1 MPDTRPAGDSRASLS
16 RAISQIATLLEKGA
30 ISPPIAGEWL
40 RKISEQITLIEL
52 DGGSQCS

>member
-1 MPDTRPAGDSRASLS
+1 MPDTRPDGDSRASLS

-40 RKISEQITLIEL
+40 RKISEQIMLIEL
-52 DGGSQCS
+52 DGRNPCS

>member
-1 MPDTRPAGDSRASLS
+1 MPDTRPEGDPRASIS

-40 RKISEQITLIEL
+40 RKISEQIMLIEL
-52 DGGSQCS
+52 DGGNQCS

>member
-1 MPDTRPAGDSRASLS
+1 
-16 RAISQIATLLEKGA
+16 LEKGA

-52 DGGSQCS
+52 DGRNPCS